1 MLLYWW
7 PRCSTCREARQAL
20 HEKGLRPEERDY
32 FARPL
37 APEELRELA
46 GAAGG
51 IRRLV
56 ATGSPSFRRLGRPL
70 EDLGDAELEAHVLA
84 EPRLLRRPLLR
95 TPDGRVLVGGRA
107 VREGGE

>member
-20 HEKGLRPEERDY
+20 HERGVRPEERDY

-37 APEELRELA
+37 TPEELRELA
-46 GAAGG
+46 AAAGG
-51 IRRLV
+51 VRLLV
-56 ATGSPSFRRLGRPL
+56 ATGSPSFRRLGRSL
-70 EDLGDAELEAHVLA
+70 EGLSDAELEAHVLA

-95 TPDGRVLVGGRA
+95 TSDGRVLVGARA
-107 VREGGE
+107 IREGAP